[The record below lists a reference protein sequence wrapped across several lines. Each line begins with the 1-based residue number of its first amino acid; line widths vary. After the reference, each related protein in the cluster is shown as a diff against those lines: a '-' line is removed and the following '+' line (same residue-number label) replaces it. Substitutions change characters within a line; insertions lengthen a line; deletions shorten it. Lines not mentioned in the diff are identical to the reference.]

1 MKTGSFGEEEER
13 KTINTPS
20 TNLLNSNCLWQVP
33 ALKEAIENVDSLS
46 ATLREKQSLLSDE
59 IAATF
64 DQIVGIVEKRRA
76 DVVRQLGAR
85 EGAKQATLAKQK
97 EELETSL
104 ADLYTTC
111 EFVEKALEH
120 GSETEVL
127 LVKKQVGFWGQGT
140 SQ

>member
-1 MKTGSFGEEEER
+1 M
-13 KTINTPS
+13 
-20 TNLLNSNCLWQVP
+20 
-33 ALKEAIENVDSLS
+33 DSLS

-104 ADLYTTC
+104 TDLYTTC

-127 LVKKQVGFWGQGT
+127 LVKKQVGFMLLFNNT
-140 SQ
+140 SYFLLIT

>member
-20 TNLLNSNCLWQVP
+20 TNLLNSNCLSQVP

-76 DVVRQLGAR
+76 DVVRDLSAR

-104 ADLYTTC
+104 TDLYTTC

-127 LVKKQVGFWGQGT
+127 LVKKQVGLMLLFNN
-140 SQ
+140 

>member
-1 MKTGSFGEEEER
+1 M
-13 KTINTPS
+13 
-20 TNLLNSNCLWQVP
+20 
-33 ALKEAIENVDSLS
+33 DSLS
-46 ATLREKQSLLSDE
+46 ATLREKQSLLSEE

-64 DQIVGIVEKRRA
+64 DHIVGIVEKRRA